1 MLLSEVLQLDEDF
14 GMGVGAPV
22 GADQGIPYGGDG
34 KAVVPCYMGMNSR
47 FGEIGKKASGF
58 GNLLWPKRRKKKKV
72 AKLNVFKQVLLN
84 YSAIYWQIV
93 NNAEKREY
101 PDGYYEMHH
110 IIPRSEGGSNK
121 KLNKVRLTAKEHHLC
136 HLCLIKL
143 RRCLKYCFRH
153 LSIRE
158 YVKIKQLE
166 QANL

>member
-47 FGEIGKKASGF
+47 FGEIGKKATGF
-58 GNLLWPKRRKKKKV
+58 GKLLWPKRRKKKKV
-72 AKLNVFKQVLLN
+72 AKLNIFKQVLLN
-84 YSAIYWQIV
+84 YSAIYWRIV

-121 KLNKVRLTAKEHHLC
+121 KQNKVRLTAKEHHLC

-158 YVKIKQLE
+158 YVKMKQLE